1 MLWQVRA
8 LLPDRPGA
16 MAALAS
22 RCGGSGANILALDVH
37 PTTDGNVVDELVLH
51 SPDGWAV
58 TDVEALC
65 LRAGFAATAVTACS
79 PHALEDQPV
88 RYLRAAQAVVDR
100 PDLLE
105 ELLCRL
111 LEATPAPAVDAAD
124 LLLDD
129 DAGPLVALSRE
140 HAFTATEEARVA
152 ELRLVAAAA
161 LGTGEPAHSLRPLGQ
176 APGRA
181 PGAPPAGDSMALLLE
196 PSAPARTV
204 GALRP
209 GTVVDT
215 RALIDLH
222 DRCSAETLSQRY
234 HSPIRRL
241 TPRMAKAMLVPAE
254 GFSVVVSGP
263 EELGMVGF
271 GMVVFGP
278 DMVEAALLVEDA
290 WQQQGLGSRLLR
302 ALATEAA
309 ARGADELTLLTR
321 RDNTSVLPTVRRAG
335 LRAHVSGA
343 DGLTRLRVPLR
354 SLTAGGRSPGRSA
367 RGRITQPL
375 VALLHERQE
384 LREVYAPA
392 DVIDRAVRD
401 GV

>member
-22 RCGGSGANILALDVH
+22 RCGVHGANILALDVH
-37 PTTDGNVVDELVLH
+37 PTPDGQVVDELVIH
-51 SPDGWAV
+51 APTGWTAQ
-58 TDVEALC
+58 DVERLC
-65 LRAGFAATAVTACS
+65 LEAGVDDTVVTECS
-79 PHALEDQPV
+79 AHALEDQPV
-88 RYLRAAQAVVDR
+88 RYLRAARAVVDH

-105 ELLCRL
+105 DLLCQL
-111 LEATPAPAVDAAD
+111 LDATPAQAVESAG

-129 DAGPLVALSRE
+129 DAGPLVALTRP
-140 HAFTATEEARVA
+140 HPFTATEEARVA

-161 LGTGEPAHSLRPLGQ
+161 LGHVATATSVRPLGE
-176 APGRA
+176 APGSR
-181 PGAPPAGDSMALLLE
+181 PAADAVRLWE
-196 PSAPARTV
+196 PTVPARAA
-204 GALRP
+204 GELRA

-215 RALIDLH
+215 RALVEMH

-234 HSPIRRL
+234 HSPIRHL
-241 TPRMAKAMLVPAE
+241 APRTARAMLAPAD
-254 GFSVVVSGP
+254 GFSLVLPGP
-263 EELGMVGF
+263 EELTMVGF

-278 DMVEAALLVEDA
+278 DLVEAALLVEDS
-290 WQQQGLGSRLLR
+290 WQRQGLGSRLLQG
-302 ALATEAA
+302 LATEAA
-309 ARGADELTLLTR
+309 RRGADELTLLAR
-321 RDNTSVLPTVRRAG
+321 RDNTSMLPTVRRAG
-335 LRAHVSGA
+335 LRAHVSVA

-354 SLTAGGRSPGRSA
+354 SLAGTSRSPGRSA

-384 LREVYAPA
+384 LREIYAPA
-392 DVIDRAVRD
+392 DVIDRSIRD